1 MVGPRRT
8 RSIDRQ
14 PGSAASCARR
24 LLPMGKDKPWRSPP
38 QKAASRQ
45 TDKACSEQS
54 VMSRVRRLRDVLPSR
69 PVRLHVSSRLANGQG
84 LPHWRIGSAGA
95 SSSSVH
101 LRSFSTLLPITTR
114 ASTFP
119 TLGAAIAHAERQ
131 GLPFLVEDRSHPEAG
146 RTDRRTARTALQQS
160 FQEVLSTYLLFAWW
174 DAQYG
179 RGAMPDALELACTE
193 GSGSLPAGQAGG

>member
-1 MVGPRRT
+1 MEIAT
-8 RSIDRQ
+8 TESCFQTNRQ
-14 PGSAASCARR
+14 SLLGAVSHEQSAPPARR
-24 LLPMGKDKPWRSPP
+24 PAFPPGTVARIFQASERPRATALAHRQRWRLIFERSPSVLLDP
-38 QKAASRQ
+38 AA
-45 TDKACSEQS
+45 DHDEG
-54 VMSRVRRLRDVLPSR
+54 LEP
-69 PVRLHVSSRLANGQG
+69 LAQVE
-84 LPHWRIGSAGA
+84 L
-95 SSSSVH
+95 
-101 LRSFSTLLPITTR
+101 
-114 ASTFP
+114 TFP